1 MKSVDKFIKNNDL
14 SSVIGRDNN
23 YYPKQLEDQ
32 KRIDEVVEVHQNLN
46 GLKKSCDELK
56 RKA

>member
-1 MKSVDKFIKNNDL
+1 MDKFIKNNDI

-32 KRIDEVVEVHQNLN
+32 KRIDEVTEVHSNLN